1 MEGAFERE
9 GLRSVDEAPEETL
22 EGGEDKLSIADVLG
36 RRFGTVGL
44 IEVILSE
51 ARRKDSI
58 T

>member
-51 ARRKDSI
+51 ARRKDS
-58 T
+58 